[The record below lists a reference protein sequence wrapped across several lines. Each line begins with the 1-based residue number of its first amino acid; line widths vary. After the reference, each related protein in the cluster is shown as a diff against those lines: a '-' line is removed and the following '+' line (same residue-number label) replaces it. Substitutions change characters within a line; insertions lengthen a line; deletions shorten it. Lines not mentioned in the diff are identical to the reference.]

1 MRGGCAMDAV
11 MCLSLGYVL
20 GSLSPAAL
28 IAKLKNVDL
37 RKEGSGNLGATNTL
51 VVMGFRNGLFVLI
64 FDLLKTIFADR
75 MARVLFPHLYL
86 AGLLAACG
94 AVIGHIF
101 PFYMKFQG
109 GKGVACL
116 AGMILSF
123 DFGLFIFLLAIG
135 ITMMFVFNYG
145 VIVPVTVAAVFP
157 LFVWWKTQSF
167 WAWMVTTAV
176 GLLIIDSHRDN
187 FRRIKAGEEMKVR
200 TYFGE
205 RLPWGRLR
213 SADENND
220 EE

>member
-1 MRGGCAMDAV
+1 MDAV

-20 GSLSPAAL
+20 GSLNPAAL
-28 IAKLKNVDL
+28 LAKWKKVDL
-37 RKEGSGNLGATNTL
+37 RKKGSGNLGATNTL
-51 VVMGFRNGLFVLI
+51 VVMGFRSGLFVLL
-64 FDLLKTIFADR
+64 FDLFKTIFADR
-75 MARVLFPHLYL
+75 VARVLFPQLYL

-123 DFGLFIFLLAIG
+123 DFGLFMFLLAIG

-157 LFVWWKTQSF
+157 LFVLWKTQSF
-167 WAWMVTTAV
+167 WAWVTTTAV
-176 GLLIIDSHRDN
+176 GLLIIDRHREN
-187 FRRIKAGEEMKVR
+187 FRKIKNGEEIKVR

-205 RLPWGRLR
+205 RLPCRRLQ
-213 SADENND
+213 SVDENKD